1 MRASR
6 LAKLLCLSLLFGSL
20 FALSSGTINGLAAHA
35 TEPFAFVTPGD
46 EFVTTDHSNQ
56 TFEVHVTGGVQKP
69 SETRTAEQLSAEPGK
84 IATTITPIT
93 IIQPDGLC
101 AVWTP
106 HIGAYYNWAT
116 VGLPATLNIGC
127 DGVIFG
133 SADISPG
140 SYSFSVIAT
149 DAGTTP
155 AVITKTIHW
164 KLLQTPGTYPITS
177 SVVID
182 NDFYQAVGSYL
193 TNVTGQPT
201 FSCSTGTPLGVS
213 CTGPYGLP
221 VGSFAPGDHG
231 SFIVTVANATWGSV
245 GHDLIINYDVPTNDS
260 QPVTSS
266 GGEGNPQQQSV
277 VGTKDK
283 NSSDSVLSSPDGND
297 QAASAQAAAAQQANE
312 VAAKAAE
319 VKRIAQVAEA
329 NESLAVALKDPDRR
343 ADLLTPALYHTLG
356 VTTVTNTNLVALNAL
371 LAKKDTASLSI
382 DEIKQVVVVANKVVA
397 LSTMTVAVP
406 AQISST
412 LKTLGITS
420 VSARDLRDFA
430 SKFTA
435 VSPELRNTPD
445 KIADLVT
452 QFNAEVEA
460 KNLAIKNER
469 LAKSAATKAAA
480 LAAIQK
486 AFAKSPLKKP

>member
-1 MRASR
+1 M
-6 LAKLLCLSLLFGSL
+6 
-20 FALSSGTINGLAAHA
+20 
-35 TEPFAFVTPGD
+35 
-46 EFVTTDHSNQ
+46 TTDQAVQ
-56 TFEVHVTGGVQKP
+56 TFEVRVTGGVQKP
-69 SETRTAEQLSAEPGK
+69 SETRTAVQLLAEPGK

-93 IIQPDGLC
+93 IFQPDGLC

-193 TNVTGQPT
+193 TNVTGQLT

-266 GGEGNPQQQSV
+266 GGEGNDLQQSV

-297 QAASAQAAAAQQANE
+297 QAVAAQAVAAQAAAAQAVAAQAAAAQAAAAQQANE

-445 KIADLVT
+445 LIADLVT
-452 QFNAEVEA
+452 QFNAEVAA